1 MNTFEQTQNL
11 LRARAELRSK
21 LALIPYDGTVEV
33 KTVDTKKYL
42 YIRKRKAGKVTSTYV
57 GIFGDDLYNLL
68 LRNSKEA
75 KELRKQIRHIEK
87 DLANLGYEEAD
98 LPANTLLNLEFARA
112 NMKVI
117 IYDQAILEGVSTTFP
132 DTETIIDNGKVNNMK
147 ADDVQKIL
155 NLKHAW
161 EFILDKE
168 VILAPSN
175 YYLSSYIAKIVNEGF
190 YQDGGR
196 IRSVPVTIG
205 GSTYIPPMPIEYT
218 VKEDIDSIIN
228 SGKEK
233 IDIAIEL
240 ILYVMKTQIYNDG
253 NKRTAVIFGNH
264 YMIANALGL
273 IIIPYDKVSEF
284 KQKLVLYYED
294 KDSESVK
301 EFLKACW
308 VKSKG
313 ANHTNPFF

>member
-1 MNTFEQTQNL
+1 MNTFEKTQYL
-11 LRARAELRSK
+11 LRTRAELRSK
-21 LALIPYDGTVEV
+21 LAHIPYEGTVEV
-33 KTVDTKKYL
+33 KNVAEKKYL
-42 YIRKRKAGKVTSTYV
+42 YIRKRNGGKVTSTYV
-57 GIFGDDLYNLL
+57 GPFSDDLYNLL
-68 LRNSKEA
+68 LRNSKVA
-75 KELRKQIRHIEK
+75 KELRKQIRQVQK
-87 DLANLGYEEAD
+87 ALATLGYLEGN
-98 LPANTLLNLEFARA
+98 LPAETLLNLEFAKA

-117 IYDQAILEGVSTTFP
+117 IYDQAVLEGVSTTFP
-132 DTETIIDNGKVNNMK
+132 DTETIIENGKVNNMK

-161 EFILDKE
+161 EFILDKD

-196 IRSVPVTIG
+196 IRGVPVTIG
-205 GSTYIPPMPIEYT
+205 GSTYIPPMPIEVI
-218 VKEDIDSIIN
+218 VKEDIDNIIH
-228 SGKEK
+228 STKEK

-273 IIIPYDKVSEF
+273 IIIPYDKVNEF
-284 KQKLVLYYED
+284 KEKLVLYYED
-294 KDSESVK
+294 KDLKAVK
-301 EFLKACW
+301 EFLKECW
-308 VKSKG
+308 VKQ
-313 ANHTNPFF
+313 

>member
-1 MNTFEQTQNL
+1 MNNFEKRQDL
-11 LRARAELRSK
+11 LRTRAELRSK
-21 LALIPYDGTVEV
+21 LALLPYDGTVEV
-33 KTVDTKKYL
+33 KTLDEKKYL
-42 YIRKRKAGKVTSTYV
+42 YIRKRNGGRVTSTYV
-57 GIFGDDLYNLL
+57 GPFADDLYNLL

-75 KELRKQIRHIEK
+75 KELRKQIRKVEK

-98 LPANTLLNLEFARA
+98 LPTETLLNLEFARA

-117 IYDQAILEGVSTTFP
+117 IYDQAVLEGVSTTFP
-132 DTETIIDNGKVNNMK
+132 DTETIIENGKVNNMRV
-147 ADDVQKIL
+147 DDVQKIL

-161 EFILDKE
+161 EFILDKN
-168 VILAPSN
+168 VILASSN

-205 GSTYIPPMPIEYT
+205 GSTYIPPMPIELI
-218 VKEDIDSIIN
+218 VKEDIDNIIN
-228 SGKEK
+228 SNKDK

-240 ILYVMKTQIYNDG
+240 ILYVMKTQIFNDG

-273 IIIPYDKVSEF
+273 IIIPYDKVNEF

-294 KDSESVK
+294 KDLTAVK
-301 EFLKACW
+301 HFLKECW
-308 VKSKG
+308 IKNK
-313 ANHTNPFF
+313 

>member
-1 MNTFEQTQNL
+1 MNNSEKRQDL
-11 LRARAELRSK
+11 LRTRAELRSK
-21 LALIPYDGTVEV
+21 LALLHYDGTVEV
-33 KTVDTKKYL
+33 KTLDEKKYL
-42 YIRKRKAGKVTSTYV
+42 YIRKRNGGRVTSTYV
-57 GIFGDDLYNLL
+57 GPFADDLYNLL

-75 KELRKQIRHIEK
+75 KELRKQIRKVEK

-98 LPANTLLNLEFARA
+98 LPAETLLNLEFARA

-117 IYDQAILEGVSTTFP
+117 IYDQAVLEGVSTTFP
-132 DTETIIDNGKVNNMK
+132 DTETIIENGKVNNMRV
-147 ADDVQKIL
+147 DDVQKIL

-161 EFILDKE
+161 EFVLDKN
-168 VILAPSN
+168 VILASSN

-205 GSTYIPPMPIEYT
+205 GSTYIPPMPIELI
-218 VKEDIDSIIN
+218 VKEDIDNIIN
-228 SGKEK
+228 SNKDK

-240 ILYVMKTQIYNDG
+240 ILYVMKTQIFNDG

-273 IIIPYDKVSEF
+273 IIIPYDKVNEF

-294 KDSESVK
+294 KDLTAVK
-301 EFLKACW
+301 HFLKECW
-308 VKSKG
+308 IKNK
-313 ANHTNPFF
+313 

>member
-1 MNTFEQTQNL
+1 MNTFEHIQDL
-11 LRARAELRSK
+11 LRTRAELRSK

-33 KTVDTKKYL
+33 KVVGDGKYL
-42 YIRKRKAGKVTSTYV
+42 YIRKRVAGKIASTYV
-57 GIFGDDLYNLL
+57 GPYSDDLYNLL

-75 KELRKQIRHIEK
+75 RELRKQIRRVERE
-87 DLANLGYEEAD
+87 LAELGYEEKD
-98 LPANTLLNLEFARA
+98 LPADTLLNLEFARA
-112 NMKVI
+112 NMKTI
-117 IYDQAILEGVSTTFP
+117 IYDQAILEGVATTFP
-132 DTETIIDNGKVNNMK
+132 DTETIIENGKVNNMK

-161 EFILDKE
+161 EFILDKD

-196 IRSVPVTIG
+196 IRGVPVTIG
-205 GSTYIPPMPIEYT
+205 GSSYVPPMPIEFK
-218 VKEDIDSIIN
+218 VREDIDSILS

-253 NKRTAVIFGNH
+253 NKRTAVIFANH

-273 IIIPYDKVSEF
+273 IIIPYDKVGEF

-294 KDSESVK
+294 KDLTSVK
-301 EFLKACW
+301 EFLKGCW
-308 VKSKG
+308 VKNWGIKQL
-313 ANHTNPFF
+313 

>member
-1 MNTFEQTQNL
+1 MNNFEKRQDL
-11 LRARAELRSK
+11 LRTRAELRSK
-21 LALIPYDGTVEV
+21 LALLHYDGTVEV
-33 KTVDTKKYL
+33 KTLDEKKYL
-42 YIRKRKAGKVTSTYV
+42 YIRKRNGGRVTSTYV
-57 GIFGDDLYNLL
+57 GPFADDLYNLL

-75 KELRKQIRHIEK
+75 KELRKQIRKVEK

-98 LPANTLLNLEFARA
+98 LPAETLLNLEFARA

-117 IYDQAILEGVSTTFP
+117 IYDQAVLEGVSTTFP
-132 DTETIIDNGKVNNMK
+132 DTETIIENGKVNNMRV
-147 ADDVQKIL
+147 DDVQKIL

-161 EFILDKE
+161 EFVLDKN
-168 VILAPSN
+168 VILASSN

-205 GSTYIPPMPIEYT
+205 GSTYIPPMPIELI
-218 VKEDIDSIIN
+218 VKEDIDNIIN
-228 SGKEK
+228 SNKDK

-240 ILYVMKTQIYNDG
+240 ILYVMKTQIFNDG

-273 IIIPYDKVSEF
+273 IIIPYDKVNEF

-294 KDSESVK
+294 KDLTAVK
-301 EFLKACW
+301 HFLKECW
-308 VKSKG
+308 IKNK
-313 ANHTNPFF
+313 

>member
-1 MNTFEQTQNL
+1 MNTFEKTQDL
-11 LRARAELRSK
+11 LRTRAELRSK

-33 KTVDTKKYL
+33 KIIDNKKYL
-42 YIRKRKAGKVTSTYV
+42 YIRKRNVGRVTSNYV
-57 GIFGDDLYNLL
+57 GSYTDDLYNLL

-75 KELRKQIRHIEK
+75 KELRKQIRRVEK
-87 DLANLGYEEAD
+87 DLANLGYQEEN
-98 LPANTLLNLEFARA
+98 LPAKTLLNLEFARA

-132 DTETIIDNGKVNNMK
+132 DTETIIENGNVNNMK

-161 EFILDKE
+161 EFILDKD

-190 YQDGGR
+190 YQNGGR
-196 IRSVPVTIG
+196 IRGVPVTIG
-205 GSTYIPPMPIEYT
+205 GSSYIPPMPIELI
-218 VKEDIDSIIN
+218 VKDDIDNIIN
-228 SGKEK
+228 SGIDK

-253 NKRTAVIFGNH
+253 NKRAAVIFGNH

-273 IIIPYDKVSEF
+273 IIIPYDKVNEF

-294 KDSESVK
+294 KDLTAVK
-301 EFLKACW
+301 EFLKECW
-308 VKSKG
+308 LKI
-313 ANHTNPFF
+313 